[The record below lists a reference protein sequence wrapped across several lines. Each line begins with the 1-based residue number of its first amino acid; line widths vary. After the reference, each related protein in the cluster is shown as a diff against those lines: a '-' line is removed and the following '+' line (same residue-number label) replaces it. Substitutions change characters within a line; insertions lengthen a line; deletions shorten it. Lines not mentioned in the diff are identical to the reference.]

1 MESLTGCTRC
11 GGLIIPE
18 AFRDIGLFSL
28 GWRCLLCGAMVD
40 SVVLRNRAVP
50 SIAYPMYEEPTDSEQ
65 ESDADE
71 YELEAMTG
79 RLSKLTQHDVTW
91 IPAERGEL
99 RPDVKV
105 DPAAL

>member
-1 MESLTGCTRC
+1 MEPLTGCTRC

-28 GWRCLLCGAMVD
+28 GWHCLLCGEMVD
-40 SVVLRNRAVP
+40 SVVLRNRAAP
-50 SIAYPMYEEPTDSEQ
+50 SIAAPIDEEADDWEQ

-71 YELEAMTG
+71 YELETMTG
-79 RLSKLTQHDVTW
+79 RLSNLTQHDVTW
-91 IPAERGEL
+91 VSAERGEL
-99 RPDVKV
+99 QSDVKI